1 MNINFRDK
9 KTIGLMIAAGILIL
23 LTATIVAIFFLFPA
37 KKIEIPDFTN
47 KTKAEVET
55 WITENELSLDQVL
68 LAYEYNETIMKDQV
82 LTQSIVGGET
92 LKKDDI
98 LTITLSNGSDPDL
111 IVTLPDFK
119 DMTHDQIEAWFT
131 ENKFSDVT
139 YEYIPDPKIKKD
151 YFIKSNITETE
162 IRRSTPVLI
171 SISVGTESVGIE
183 IAMPDFKDYTKA
195 NIQAWGKTNNVT
207 ITFKEEAS
215 ETIASG
221 KVISQDPKSG
231 STIKTGGKITVT
243 LSTGKG
249 ATAIKFDGKTKKDVD
264 AWAKT
269 NNIKISYQETYDNKV
284 ANGVVISNTPNSG
297 LMKSGSTM
305 TVKISIG
312 KPSVENYT
320 NKSKDSFN
328 SYIEGL
334 NKKSANLKVVV
345 NEVESDKAQGTIIE
359 QIINSKTVSGST
371 TVDTGTTI
379 TIKVAKLQSKNVESK
394 AGSSYDDFKK
404 YVEGLGMKVG
414 SKGTDRYSDYT
425 PGYIVSNDTGSKP
438 VGTSINYVLSKG
450 KYDPDVATFDGK
462 TTSDAKA
469 LIDSANGIGA
479 GWTITFSAPEQ
490 NTSVKSGLTF
500 GCTKGSK
507 TVSCKVSKG
516 SPITVE
522 LKENMSE
529 SDFISY
535 IKGLGLTANK
545 TGAEYSDTIGS
556 NNIIRNQTGSNFWPG
571 QTIDYTISLGKDP
584 ATQTGTFPTFLY
596 SQFKGTSWDL
606 QVAAVKSA
614 FAPNYTN
621 IAFEEEVTT
630 LTDDRPEF
638 TVVYVSVDSGQEN
651 IPYNQKII
659 VKLLVKK

>member
-68 LAYEYNETIMKDQV
+68 IAYEYNETIMKDQV

-131 ENKFSDVT
+131 ENKFSDIT

-379 TIKVAKLQSKNVESK
+379 TIKVAKLQSKNVENK

-414 SKGTDRYSDYT
+414 SKSEQYNDTYNDK
-425 PGYIVSNDTGSKP
+425 IIISNDSGSKP
-438 VGTSINYVLSKG
+438 IGTSINYIYSLGKYTPNEAEFDGRTKTDAQNKMNEYINKKSGSSISFNEPSYSDKPKDLTYGCQASGKNVVCNISKG
-450 KYDPDVATFDGK
+450 LEPKPIEIISYAGKSETELVNFITSSKFIIGERTEEYSNTVASGNIISNTTGTFNPG
-462 TTSDAKA
+462 
-469 LIDSANGIGA
+469 
-479 GWTITFSAPEQ
+479 
-490 NTSVKSGLTF
+490 
-500 GCTKGSK
+500 TKINY
-507 TVSCKVSKG
+507 VVSKG
-516 SPITVE
+516 TE
-522 LKENMSE
+522 
-529 SDFISY
+529 
-535 IKGLGLTANK
+535 
-545 TGAEYSDTIGS
+545 
-556 NNIIRNQTGSNFWPG
+556 
-571 QTIDYTISLGKDP
+571 
-584 ATQTGTFPTFLY
+584 PTFTIIDL
-596 SQFKGTSWDL
+596 QIKKGTSGQTTYDAVNSYL
-606 QVAAVKSA
+606 LGLGIPSSQIKFDIVDDSNRSTGEIFDYTAAGTYS
-614 FAPNYTN
+614 
-621 IAFEEEVTT
+621 
-630 LTDDRPEF
+630 
-638 TVVYVSVDSGQEN
+638 
-651 IPYNQKII
+651 YNQIFTGKIAR
-659 VKLLVKK
+659 